1 MNHKCKC
8 HKKLKEMKKT
18 MKRFKGLVYDI
29 NNTLED
35 WDKINELIDEVENY
49 ETLGFYEIS
58 KDICEIMIRKSQR
71 EEEFE
76 KQRDVRMS
84 RMIRKRYLEQ
94 ELKEVEEML
103 GYSSGC
109 QFEKY
114 FLKGIEIRKLI
125 FENDKPDLGY
135 Y

>member
-1 MNHKCKC
+1 MSNKCNC
-8 HKKLKEMKKT
+8 SKKLKKMKKT
-18 MKRFKGLVYDI
+18 MIRSKGLIFDI

-35 WDKINELIDEVENY
+35 WDKINDFIDAVEIH

-58 KDICEIMIRKSQR
+58 KDICELMIRY
-71 EEEFE
+71 EEFE
-76 KQRDVRMS
+76 KQRDNRIARM
-84 RMIRKRYLEQ
+84 RRKEYLKQ

-103 GYSSGC
+103 GYSSGR

-114 FLKGIEIRKLI
+114 FKRGIEIRQLI